1 MKYQDIQAMS
11 IEELQS
17 ELADAAEVLT
27 RLNLDHAVKGL
38 ENPLEIR
45 NVRKAISQLKT
56 EVRSRQIQ
64 EGGEELQKKRTKIR
78 LRRKLNK

>member
-17 ELADAAEVLT
+17 ELSDATETLGRLT
-27 RLNLDHAVKGL
+27 LDHAVKGL
-38 ENPLEIR
+38 ENPLELR
-45 NVRKAISQLKT
+45 NVRKAIAQLKT
-56 EVRSRQIQ
+56 EARSRQLI
-64 EGGEELQKKRTKIR
+64 EGGDAVLNKRTKIR

>member
-17 ELADAAEVLT
+17 ELTDAQET
-27 RLNLDHAVKGL
+27 MSRLKLDHAVKGL

-45 NVRKAISQLKT
+45 NVRRAIAQMQT
-56 EVRSRQIQ
+56 EIRKRKMD
-64 EGGEELQKKRTKIR
+64 EGGEELQNSRTKIR

>member
-1 MKYQDIQAMS
+1 MKYQDIKAMS
-11 IEELQS
+11 DEELQS
-17 ELADAAEVLT
+17 EMMDASEAML

-45 NVRKAISQLKT
+45 NARRAYAQMST
-56 EVRSRQIQ
+56 EVRRR
-64 EGGEELQKKRTKIR
+64 ELEAGGQELQNKRNKIR